1 MLWCMSK
8 TLYGPG
14 VVVTSQW
21 LNGAREISFDGA
33 DTDWHYAPV
42 NRNDI
47 QRGGNSG
54 LDTVYVTLETDQS
67 YGSAPVTGRK
77 SFMGLV
83 QFGDQTNTNGPSAP
97 LFWNT
102 NAKFNQGGTQQSF
115 LIKYAQL
122 DVADAVT
129 KQVLNERINN
139 FPVVDEGFF

>member
-1 MLWCMSK
+1 MSK
-8 TLYGPG
+8 TVFGPG
-14 VVVTSQW
+14 VIVTSQW

-33 DTDWHYAPV
+33 DADWHYAPV

-67 YGSAPVTGRK
+67 YGSVPIVGRK
-77 SFMGLV
+77 SFMNLV
-83 QFGDQTNTNGPSAP
+83 QFGDQVNTNSLSAP
-97 LFWNT
+97 LSWNT
-102 NAKFNQGGTQQSF
+102 NAKFNQGGSQQSF

-122 DVADAVT
+122 DQPDLIT
-129 KQVLNERINN
+129 KEILSGRIDN

>member
-1 MLWCMSK
+1 MSK

>member
-1 MLWCMSK
+1 MSK

-67 YGSAPVTGRK
+67 YGSAPVAGRK

>member
-1 MLWCMSK
+1 MSK

-83 QFGDQTNTNGPSAP
+83 QFGDQTNTNGLSAP

-122 DVADAVT
+122 DAADTVT
-129 KQVLNERINN
+129 KEVLNERINN

>member
-1 MLWCMSK
+1 MSK

-67 YGSAPVTGRK
+67 YGSAPVAGRK

-83 QFGDQTNTNGPSAP
+83 QFGDQTNTNGLSAP